1 MTGRSLTLAA
11 FQYHGE
17 PHAALRTY
25 RDETVLDVAA
35 AHLVRER
42 RDETAPGRA
51 ERMPDRDRTPH
62 HVDDVLVDLPPLGGE
77 TLEIRQHL
85 RRECL
90 VNLDQAEVLPLDS
103 GALQRLGH
111 RKDRRL
117 EQLPAGIDRGN
128 RVRPDEGEGLISE
141 RPRRFVAHQQ
151 DRRGAVGEGRGV
163 RGGNAAVAAI
173 EDGLELRHLL
183 ERRVASDAVVL
194 RDDRLA
200 GTGGKPGH
208 DLRREPAV
216 GRALRRQ
223 LVAAQR
229 PAVLLLA
236 RDMFSFAIFSADWPI
251 DSPVDGSAIAGAIG
265 TRSRGRIFAKVLMR
279 APSDLALLAS
289 TRISASRREAR
300 MGMSDSASAPP
311 AMITF
316 ALPSAI

>member
-90 VNLDQAEVLPLDS
+90 
-103 GALQRLGH
+103 
-111 RKDRRL
+111 

-128 RVRPDEGEGLISE
+128 SVRPDEGEGLISE

-173 EDGLELRHLL
+173 EDWLELRHLL
-183 ERRVASDAVVL
+183 ERRVASVAVVL

-236 RDMFSFAIFSADWPI
+236 RDMVFL
-251 DSPVDGSAIAGAIG
+251 
-265 TRSRGRIFAKVLMR
+265 RHLLRR
-279 APSDLALLAS
+279 LAHRF
-289 TRISASRREAR
+289 T
-300 MGMSDSASAPP
+300 G
-311 AMITF
+311 
-316 ALPSAI
+316 